1 VPGLYAAGEVVGGV
15 HGANRHGGNALTDI
29 TVFGARAGASAA
41 RRSRRVK
48 AKRVEE
54 LAEAEI
60 RRYEVLAARDNGYNP
75 YIVMERLR
83 EAMWAKAGIIRD
95 SASLAEAFEE
105 IFDLRGMAERVM
117 ASRGRDML
125 VALEAP
131 MALDAAEMIVRA
143 AMERR
148 ESRGAHYRSDY
159 PLEDQKWLKPVI
171 ISEANGGAMRLTT

>member
-1 VPGLYAAGEVVGGV
+1 
-15 HGANRHGGNALTDI
+15 
-29 TVFGARAGASAA
+29 
-41 RRSRRVK
+41 
-48 AKRVEE
+48 
-54 LAEAEI
+54 
-60 RRYEVLAARDNGYNP
+60 
-75 YIVMERLR
+75 M
-83 EAMWAKAGIIRD
+83 
-95 SASLAEAFEE
+95 
-105 IFDLRGMAERVM
+105 M